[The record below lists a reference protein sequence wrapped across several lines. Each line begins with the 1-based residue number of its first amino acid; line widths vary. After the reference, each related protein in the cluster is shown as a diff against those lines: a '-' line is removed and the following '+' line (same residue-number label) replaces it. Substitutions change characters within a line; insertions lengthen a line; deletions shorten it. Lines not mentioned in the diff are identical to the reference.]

1 MPSASIARTAFAA
14 LLACACLSAQTEAE
28 RLIEAGHWKRA
39 RAIVEARYR
48 EAPAD
53 PLANFLL
60 SQVRN
65 AFGDHDSPLALAE
78 KAVALD
84 ARTAKYHRQVAECLG
99 VMAQHAN
106 MVQQVLLAR
115 RFRKE
120 LDTALSLDPR
130 DRQAWRDLMEFYL
143 LAPGIIGGDAHKAS
157 ETAAR
162 LRTIDPVAGLLAE
175 ARLAIFRK
183 RTTDA
188 ETCLRRAADVP
199 PPGYRARIA
208 LAEFYLSS
216 APPRFDDAQKPA
228 GEALALDPGRVDAY
242 SILAE
247 IHAARAQW
255 SELDATLAAAARE
268 VADDPVPFY
277 RAALRLLATAHDLPR
292 AERYL
297 RTYLAQPPEGNAPSP
312 SDARAQLGLVLAK
325 EGRTAALH
333 PSRLMW
339 GRLVTCG
346 PATGGHPSTG
356 RVRQTAASH

>member
-1 MPSASIARTAFAA
+1 MPGASIVRSTFAP

-39 RAIVEARYR
+39 RTIVEARYR

-65 AFGDHDSPLALAE
+65 AFGDHDSPLALAK

-99 VMAQHAN
+99 IMAQHAN

-130 DRQAWRDLMEFYL
+130 DSQAWRDLMEFYL

-157 ETAAR
+157 DTAAR

-175 ARLAIFRK
+175 ARLAVFRK

-188 ETCLRRAADVP
+188 ETCLRRAADVR
-199 PPGYRARIA
+199 PPGYRVRVA

-216 APPRFDDAQKPA
+216 VPPRFEDARKPA
-228 GEALALDPGRVDAY
+228 EEALALDPGRVDAY
-242 SILAE
+242 AILAE
-247 IHAARAQW
+247 IHAARAHW
-255 SELDATLAAAARE
+255 PELDAILAAAAQRLPTIPCRSTAPPSACWPRRKICRE
-268 VADDPVPFY
+268 PN
-277 RAALRLLATAHDLPR
+277 ATCEPI
-292 AERYL
+292 
-297 RTYLAQPPEGNAPSP
+297 SP
-312 SDARAQLGLVLAK
+312 SRPKATRHRRRMPARNSAWCWPRKA
-325 EGRTAALH
+325 EPPRGRM
-333 PSRLMW
+333 R
-339 GRLVTCG
+339 R
-346 PATGGHPSTG
+346 
-356 RVRQTAASH
+356 